1 MKALIR
7 LFFRVTFWPIIRI
20 LYRTR
25 RLGLDRMPATGGVLM
40 LCNHVSY
47 IDSFIMFYASP
58 RPVRFMVLESY
69 TSMKGVGW
77 FLLLFGGIPVRPTH
91 SREALT
97 RTIDALN
104 EGTVVCI
111 FPEGSLTR
119 IGVTNEFKKGFE
131 LIARKADC
139 VILPAYMDGLWDSTF
154 SFERS
159 QYFGKRPHRLTCPL
173 QVAFGHPIPKEEATT
188 ESVREAIW
196 ELSIEAFEA
205 RRELDEP
212 LEVGLVK
219 SLKHKRRK
227 TCFVEYTKNGPRK
240 WSRGY
245 TLGLATALA
254 RRWMSDPP
262 ESGDRIGVMLPP
274 GPMPAAI
281 NLGLFLAGKTP
292 INLPFTIEPSE
303 TEAVAKAIAPLGIRT
318 VITSRAFMPHLMD
331 FWYGDEGVFIDLKS
345 VISAPGAG
353 MTLLERIRAFVE
365 PAWLTCWR
373 LDLGKR
379 DSEREAVGLVPSPG
393 EDPVFLSSSELHK
406 NALQVTA
413 ASFVPRQS
421 TIFSENS
428 MSCPSGLTLGC
439 WAPILR
445 EGTIVSRSL
454 SLQDDF
460 SALEKAIL
468 EQEVTIIA
476 GQSAFFKKIDQPLS
490 IRSLEYGI
498 VFGPASH
505 FNIADREETLEIPM
519 ARAWAKYGRVVSLS
533 RTDPSDEKLP
543 GHAAQKG
550 RDPKS
555 VGRPL
560 PGIGVKVKDGQLFL
574 KFDSNPRDEWL
585 EGPQDVE
592 TDEAG
597 FLFIPDADTA

>member
-1 MKALIR
+1 MNALAR
-7 LFFRVTFWPIIRI
+7 LFLRAVFWPIIAV

-25 RLGLDRMPATGGVLM
+25 KIGLDRMPATGGVLM

-47 IDSFIMFYASP
+47 IDSFIMFFASP

-111 FPEGSLTR
+111 FPEGGLTR
-119 IGVTNEFKKGFE
+119 LGVTNEFKKGFE

-139 VILPAYMDGLWDSTF
+139 VVMPAYMDGLWDSTF
-154 SFERS
+154 SFERE
-159 QYFGKRPHRLTCPL
+159 QYFGKKPHRLTCPL
-173 QVAFGHPIPKEEATT
+173 QVAFGNPFPKEEATI
-188 ESVREAIW
+188 ERVRKAIW
-196 ELSIEAFEA
+196 ELSIEAFEG
-205 RRELDEP
+205 RRDFEKP
-212 LEVGLVK
+212 LEVSLMK
-219 SLKHKRRK
+219 SLKHKRRE
-227 TCFVEYTKNGPRK
+227 TCFVEYTKNGPRE

-245 TLGLATALA
+245 TLVLATAMA
-254 RRWMSDPP
+254 RRWMNNPP
-262 ESGDRIGVMLPP
+262 ETGDRIGVMLPP
-274 GPMPAAI
+274 GPMPAVI

-292 INLPFTIEPSE
+292 INLPFTIDPSE
-303 TEAVAKAIAPLGIRT
+303 TESVAKSIAPLGIRT
-318 VITSRAFMPHLMD
+318 VITSQAFMPHLMD
-331 FWYGDEGVFIDLKS
+331 FWQGDEGIFIDLKS

-353 MTLLERIRAFVE
+353 MTLLERIRAFIE

-373 LDLGKR
+373 LDLSTR
-379 DSEREAVGLVPSPG
+379 DRNREAVGLVPSPG
-393 EDPVFLSSSELHK
+393 ESPTFLTSLELHK

-439 WAPILR
+439 WSPILR
-445 EGTIVSRSL
+445 EGKIVSRSL

-460 SALEKAIL
+460 SALERAIL

-476 GQSAFFKKIDQPLS
+476 GQTTFFEKIDQPLS
-490 IRSLEYGI
+490 IRSLQYGI

-505 FNIADREETLEIPM
+505 WEIEDWEEALDIPLG
-519 ARAWAKYGRVVSLS
+519 RAWASYGRVVTMS
-533 RTDPSDEKLP
+533 RTDPSDNKLP
-543 GHAAQKG
+543 GHGAQSG

-560 PGIGVKVKDGQLFL
+560 PGIGAKVEDGQLFL

-585 EGPQDVE
+585 EGPREAEIDVS
-592 TDEAG
+592 G
-597 FLFIPDADTA
+597 FLFIHDGEPA